1 MEKQADVN
9 MTFESFVA
17 LYERDIKPKLK
28 LNTWLTKESIIKKKI
43 LPYFAKR
50 KLSEITAKDIMRWQ
64 NEIREMR
71 DCHGKP
77 LSKTYLKTV
86 HNQLS
91 AIFNHAARFYGLN
104 LNPARQ
110 AGNMGAEERKEML
123 FWTREEY
130 TKFSEAMMDK
140 PLSFYAFEVL
150 YWCGIREGELLAL
163 TPADFDF
170 EKRTL
175 TINKSYQRLNKQ
187 DVITTPKTPKSNR
200 VIQMPQFLCDE
211 LQDYL
216 KQLYGVEPD
225 SRMFPISKSYLHRE
239 MNRGCKQ
246 TGVKRIR
253 IHDLRHMARGDG
265 IHRTNARN
273 MRLTAA
279 KISNAQQHNEREKES
294 YVNQDIVPERTHL
307 NVHFKKPTAG
317 YAEMFEQL
325 KKDGIIS
332 TRGLKEDAVLYGELV
347 FDVNTAYFHN
357 HGGYDFAKQFY
368 TDAYKSAIESVGGE
382 QYILSAVMHAD
393 ERNRAMSDALGQ
405 DVYHY
410 HLHVV
415 YIPIVEKQILWSKR
429 CKDKSLVG
437 TVKETIQQVSMS
449 KKWDSKPA
457 LDEHGKPLL
466 NANGK
471 TVLRKSYS
479 VLQDDFFA
487 AMRKAGYDDVERG
500 ERGSSEEHLTVT
512 QFKVQQEQA
521 RLAEFTEQN
530 RQQEKQ
536 AATLGSKIEKI
547 QNQRVDVRSIEKIV
561 ATSIPFSS
569 KVAVERED
577 FDRLSTLAK
586 KYVTAEKKES
596 KLQKALDAASKLIAK
611 LKAEIDSLKQ
621 EISDYKSVHRKL
633 RAAELEREN
642 TELRGKVRSY
652 EDVIQRNNLW
662 RFFHPHREKAV
673 TRDEA
678 R

>member
-1 MEKQADVN
+1 MAAFKNKDNGTWYVQFRYTDWKGERQQKLKRGFATKREALEWEREFLMEKQADVN

-130 TKFSEAMMDK
+130 AKFSEAMMDK

-150 YWCGIREGELLAL
+150 YWCGVREGELLAL

-239 MNRGCKQ
+239 MDRGCKQ

-253 IHDLRHMARGDG
+253 IHDLRHSHISLLIDMGFTALASKATLEVVGRDQPDQRLYLSKDQESLVWGLDHAENELWKQPPDPVLEAVAKIVYAENREWEGSPTELAQAIQTDMAV
-265 IHRTNARN
+265 N
-273 MRLTAA
+273 RLT
-279 KISNAQQHNEREKES
+279 K
-294 YVNQDIVPERTHL
+294 HL
-307 NVHFKKPTAG
+307 NVNA
-317 YAEMFEQL
+317 
-325 KKDGIIS
+325 S
-332 TRGLKEDAVLYGELV
+332 R
-347 FDVNTAYFHN
+347 
-357 HGGYDFAKQFY
+357 
-368 TDAYKSAIESVGGE
+368 
-382 QYILSAVMHAD
+382 
-393 ERNRAMSDALGQ
+393 
-405 DVYHY
+405 
-410 HLHVV
+410 
-415 YIPIVEKQILWSKR
+415 
-429 CKDKSLVG
+429 
-437 TVKETIQQVSMS
+437 
-449 KKWDSKPA
+449 
-457 LDEHGKPLL
+457 LL
-466 NANGK
+466 
-471 TVLRKSYS
+471 
-479 VLQDDFFA
+479 
-487 AMRKAGYDDVERG
+487 
-500 ERGSSEEHLTVT
+500 EEHQVKYENKTKHAGRRIQLTYMV
-512 QFKVQQEQA
+512 
-521 RLAEFTEQN
+521 
-530 RQQEKQ
+530 
-536 AATLGSKIEKI
+536 
-547 QNQRVDVRSIEKIV
+547 
-561 ATSIPFSS
+561 
-569 KVAVERED
+569 VEAPAFE
-577 FDRLSTLAK
+577 
-586 KYVTAEKKES
+586 
-596 KLQKALDAASKLIAK
+596 
-611 LKAEIDSLKQ
+611 
-621 EISDYKSVHRKL
+621 
-633 RAAELEREN
+633 
-642 TELRGKVRSY
+642 
-652 EDVIQRNNLW
+652 VI
-662 RFFHPHREKAV
+662 K
-673 TRDEA
+673 
-678 R
+678 